1 MTAAAADLQ
10 KALFEALKGDAALV
24 SALGGAK
31 LFDHA
36 PASVAFP
43 YITFGR
49 TSVYDWSTCTE
60 SGTEQLLT
68 LHVWS
73 KARGKA
79 ETLAIMEIVR
89 QRLGG
94 GALALDGRH
103 LVNLTFEFAEARFD
117 EDLSV
122 YHGLLRYRAVMEDA

>member
-1 MTAAAADLQ
+1 MTAAAADFQ
-10 KALFEALKGDAALV
+10 KAPFEALNGDAALV
-24 SALGGAK
+24 AALGGAK
-31 LFDHA
+31 VLDHA
-36 PASVAFP
+36 PANVAFP

-49 TSVYDWSTCTE
+49 TSVYDWSTSTE
-60 SGTEQLLT
+60 SGTEQLFT

-79 ETLAIMEIVR
+79 EALAVMEIVR
-89 QRLGG
+89 RRLDA

>member
-1 MTAAAADLQ
+1 MTAAAADFQ
-10 KALFEALKGDAALV
+10 KALFEALNGDAALV
-24 SALGGAK
+24 AALGGAK
-31 LFDHA
+31 VLDHA
-36 PASVAFP
+36 PDNVAFP

-49 TSVYDWSTCTE
+49 TSVYDWSTSTE
-60 SGTEQLLT
+60 SGTEQLFT

-79 ETLAIMEIVR
+79 EALAVMEIVR
-89 QRLGG
+89 RRLDA